1 MENSEVPKARR
12 PLPTPGAPVTV
23 RPEPTPSV
31 VPAASFYA
39 SPKPPPLPSRHK
51 NHGSSHTSYVAP
63 PSQDPPYSS
72 PPESYR
78 EPELVTEELIE
89 EEDGMTSNLIPP
101 AEQNWENT
109 TSCDV
114 PTGWDNNP
122 NWNNNTVTGW
132 ENTTGSDWATGGS
145 AVGGIDFDTMDFLSS
160 GRLEQEFTI
169 DGRVTQEEALWWNPE
184 ERERH
189 RRPGPGILAPILA
202 EELHNSNHS
211 LFSVNITGSPWP
223 APLSVQRDA
232 SASSIIPTAPI
243 SDSPPPSENDI
254 RMSIPHPNAY
264 FCPKD
269 NSWVILSWKSSSVA
283 PPLARSYLENTTY
296 LPDQSRRRRTPS
308 CIEDTGQ
315 PFGKANRT
323 HHFHK
328 YERAVDSHK
337 LTPPFLKDGW
347 ESVKQKRRTGAIIV
361 SDLDVRSVK
370 PDDADSVDELGGSVT
385 DEEGK
390 LMDLYICC
398 QCSFYCVASGVL
410 SGVVPKRYLDELQR
424 DRRSHPGVG
433 KTAEQTIALTIETI
447 LT

>member
-1 MENSEVPKARR
+1 MENSEAPKARR
-12 PLPTPGAPVTV
+12 PLPTPGAPVTTV
-23 RPEPTPSV
+23 RPESTPSV

-39 SPKPPPLPSRHK
+39 SPKPPPLPSRNK

-63 PSQDPPYSS
+63 SSSSQDPPHHN

-78 EPELVTEELIE
+78 EPELVKEELIE
-89 EEDGMTSNLIPP
+89 EEDGMVPELIPT
-101 AEQNWENT
+101 AEKTWENT
-109 TSCDV
+109 TI
-114 PTGWDNNP
+114 PTGWDNR
-122 NWNNNTVTGW
+122 WNNPATAW
-132 ENTTGSDWATGGS
+132 ENTPNSDWATGGNG
-145 AVGGIDFDTMDFLSS
+145 VGSIDFDAMDFLSS

-189 RRPGPGILAPILA
+189 QRPGPGILAPILA

-211 LFSVNITGSPWP
+211 LFSVNITGSPST

-232 SASSIIPTAPI
+232 SASSITASI
-243 SDSPPPSENDI
+243 SETPPPSENEI
-254 RMSIPHPNAY
+254 RMSVPHANAY

-269 NSWVILSWKSSSVA
+269 NGWVILSWKSSSIE
-283 PPLARSYLENTTY
+283 PPLASSYRETTTNL
-296 LPDQSRRRRTPS
+296 LPDQQRRRRTPS

-337 LTPPFLKDGW
+337 LTPPFRKDQW
-347 ESVKQKRRTGAIIV
+347 ESIRQQRRTGTIIGNE
-361 SDLDVRSVK
+361 LDVRSVK
-370 PDDADSVDELGGSVT
+370 PDDADSVDESGGSVA
-385 DEEGK
+385 DEEGR

-398 QCSFYCVASGVL
+398 QCSFYCVASAILPGVI
-410 SGVVPKRYLDELQR
+410 PKKYLDELQR

-433 KTAEQTIALTIETI
+433 KTAEQTIAHTIETM
-447 LT
+447 LM

>member
-1 MENSEVPKARR
+1 MENSEAPKARR
-12 PLPTPGAPVTV
+12 PLPTPGAPVTTV
-23 RPEPTPSV
+23 RPESTPSV

-63 PSQDPPYSS
+63 SSSQDPPHCG
-72 PPESYR
+72 PESYR

-89 EEDGMTSNLIPP
+89 EEDGMPDLPSAEKGWDDTPSYEIPTSWDNHPGW
-101 AEQNWENT
+101 NNNSVTTWENT
-109 TSCDV
+109 A
-114 PTGWDNNP
+114 NP
-122 NWNNNTVTGW
+122 
-132 ENTTGSDWATGGS
+132 DWASGGN
-145 AVGGIDFDTMDFLSS
+145 GISSIGFDAMDILSS

-169 DGRVTQEEALWWNPE
+169 DGRVTQEEASWWNPE

-189 RRPGPGILAPILA
+189 RRPGPGFLAPILA

-211 LFSVNITGSPWP
+211 LFSVNITGSPSTT
-223 APLSVQRDA
+223 PLSVQRDP
-232 SASSIIPTAPI
+232 SASSITASI
-243 SDSPPPSENDI
+243 DTPPPPENEI

-269 NSWVILSWKSSSVA
+269 NGWVILSWKSSSIE
-283 PPLARSYLENTTY
+283 PPLASSYRETTTHL
-296 LPDQSRRRRTPS
+296 LPDQQRRRRTPS

-328 YERAVDSHK
+328 YERAVDGHK
-337 LTPPFLKDGW
+337 LTPPFRKDQW
-347 ESVKQKRRTGAIIV
+347 ESVKQKRRTGTIID
-361 SDLDVRSVK
+361 SELDVRLVK
-370 PDDADSVDELGGSVT
+370 SDDADESGGSVA
-385 DEEGK
+385 DEEGR

-398 QCSFYCVASGVL
+398 QCSFYCVASGIL
-410 SGVVPKRYLDELQR
+410 PGVIPKNFMDELQQ
-424 DRRSHPGVG
+424 DRRTHPGVG
-433 KTAEQTIALTIETI
+433 KTAEQTIALTVETI